1 MFKISLLYKYIVI
14 LFYLIYLLEKV
25 KLVIGRLSGILA
37 EKVAPEILIECGGVG
52 YEITMPMTSIYA
64 LPEVDEHVVIYTH
77 FVVREDAQLLYGFS
91 NTIERKLFR
100 LLIKVNGVGPKLALA
115 VLSAMSADQFVSYVA
130 HDDVSGIVKIP
141 GVGKKTAERLL
152 IEMRDRLKDWQIDLQ
167 TPVTDSMPVQLGSE
181 QTFVH
186 GRSPIRNNKGDA
198 INALIS
204 LGYKQVQAEKAV
216 KIVYTEGMS
225 SEDIIRLSLK
235 SML

>member
-1 MFKISLLYKYIVI
+1 M
-14 LFYLIYLLEKV
+14 
-25 KLVIGRLSGILA
+25 IGRLSGTLA
-37 EKVAPEILIECGGVG
+37 EKFPPEILIECAGVG
-52 YEITMPMTSIYA
+52 YEVTMPMTSIYA
-64 LPEVDEHVVIYTH
+64 LPELNEQAIIYTH
-77 FVVREDAQLLYGFS
+77 FVVREDAQLLYGFA
-91 NTIERKLFR
+91 NTTERKLFR

-152 IEMRDRLKDWQIDLQ
+152 IEMRDRLKDWQITSL
-167 TPVTDSMPVQLGSE
+167 TPATDAMPVQLTTE
-181 QTFVH
+181 NTFVND
-186 GRSPIRNNKGDA
+186 PFRNNKGDA

-204 LGYKQVQAEKAV
+204 LGYKQVQADKAV
-216 KIVYTEGMS
+216 KAVYNEGMS